1 MFLTRV
7 RTSYSRPLGPGHAH
21 DARQATQC
29 SQGRCT
35 VAQNEALGMARTTP
49 GHKHP
54 SNRSSRS
61 LARVQSIVPAG
72 AAAPARS
79 ARGLRSTPHR
89 PALAPHLAS
98 SPAACG
104 SSIESVTA
112 ARRQRRVVSPL
123 AASSALLGAR
133 GSRIQA
139 PRVARPAR
147 GHPTLHQ
154 NADGGATSSVRK
166 KKKSRPRVCGALWGY
181 TPGDETDRQKS

>member
-1 MFLTRV
+1 MSFLLHIPGRL
-7 RTSYSRPLGPGHAH
+7 SIGHAH
-21 DARQATQC
+21 DARQVTHG

-35 VAQNEALGMARTTP
+35 VAQNEALGTVRTTP

-54 SNRSSRS
+54 SNRRSRS
-61 LARVQSIVPAG
+61 LARAQSIVPAG

-79 ARGLRSTPHR
+79 APGLRSTPYR
-89 PALAPHLAS
+89 PARAPHLVA

-104 SSIESVTA
+104 SSIIESLTK

-139 PRVARPAR
+139 RRLARRSNAR
-147 GHPTLHQ
+147 DLAQTGWSTLDRKAVHDITLCTLR
-154 NADGGATSSVRK
+154 AARTRAGDGTEA
-166 KKKSRPRVCGALWGY
+166 AW
-181 TPGDETDRQKS
+181 